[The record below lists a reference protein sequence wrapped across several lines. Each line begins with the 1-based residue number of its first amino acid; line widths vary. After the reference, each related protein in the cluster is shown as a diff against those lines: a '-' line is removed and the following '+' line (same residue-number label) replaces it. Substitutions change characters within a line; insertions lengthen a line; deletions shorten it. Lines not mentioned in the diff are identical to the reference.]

1 MHTTILEILNWHL
14 HMSPKGNANLF
25 FLDSRCPRDPCG
37 CYHIDICQEYQLV
50 FVTDSNSLQKI
61 AISPV
66 LYTVAYIEDEI
77 QRNRIEI
84 YFPGWIDIQLS
95 RLPYWQYRE
104 NTKYQRTE
112 ILLLCND
119 FCQWLFFVLFITRQK
134 NISER
139 KLFQANLKE
148 HTPYRFWIHCHP
160 LIVDWPSSQS

>member
-66 LYTVAYIEDEI
+66 Y
-77 QRNRIEI
+77 
-84 YFPGWIDIQLS
+84 
-95 RLPYWQYRE
+95 
-104 NTKYQRTE
+104 
-112 ILLLCND
+112 ILLSTLKMKFKETELKYISLVELISNCPDYHIDNIEKIPNIKELKY
-119 FCQWLFFVLFITRQK
+119 FFFVMIFVSGYFLSCLLHDF
-134 NISER
+134 
-139 KLFQANLKE
+139 
-148 HTPYRFWIHCHP
+148 
-160 LIVDWPSSQS
+160 SSPTKKHF